1 MINGKGHFIMK
12 KLGVI
17 VISALIGVAGLP
29 IQSLADASWTTE
41 WTSPDGGKNKT
52 QATFYDRTRSDGR
65 VGHYGWSNGRFIGS
79 MMDGGARFE
88 GKWIQDKSGQRC
100 NRSVNGSHYYGSA
113 WFETQ
118 GGERFAGGWNYC
130 DASPNLGWRGW
141 R

>member
-1 MINGKGHFIMK
+1 MK

-29 IQSLADASWTTE
+29 IQSLADATWTTE
-41 WTSPDGGKNKT
+41 WTNPDGGKSKT
-52 QATFYDRTRSDGR
+52 QATFYDRTQSDGR